1 MVNAYEVKAGIGVIS
16 GNTVS
21 SMRLQCEVL
30 YKMRYINTLT
40 FYLYSNL
47 LIGIR
52 FDVPMFVALSYA
64 SVGLSCKR
72 RVCLSVCPS
81 HTGNA
86 SKPITPGSCGF
97 TDS

>member
-47 LIGIR
+47 LI
-52 FDVPMFVALSYA
+52 
-64 SVGLSCKR
+64 
-72 RVCLSVCPS
+72 
-81 HTGNA
+81 
-86 SKPITPGSCGF
+86 
-97 TDS
+97 